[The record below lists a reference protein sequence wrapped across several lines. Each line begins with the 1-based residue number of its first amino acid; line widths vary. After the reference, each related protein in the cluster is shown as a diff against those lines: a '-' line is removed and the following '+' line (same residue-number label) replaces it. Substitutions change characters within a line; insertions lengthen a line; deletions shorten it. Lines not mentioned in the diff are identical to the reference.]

1 MDTQTFYRRVE
12 IIKVLLLTSI
22 MVLLALIYLNLPRT
36 ITVQD
41 IKERSASLNDLPVI
55 IIKDGRV
62 TIENEELK
70 IRGSVSIDE
79 QPVEVINQKNF
90 NW

>member
-12 IIKVLLLTSI
+12 IFKCLLMTSI
-22 MVLLALIYLNLPRT
+22 VVLLALIYLNLPRS

-41 IKERSASLNDLPVI
+41 IKERKASLNELPVM

-62 TIENEELK
+62 TIENDELRV
-70 IRGSVSIDE
+70 RGSVAIDE
-79 QPVEVINQKNF
+79 QPVEVINRKSYR
-90 NW
+90 W